1 MSITVGEFMAQRLVE
16 WGTEIVYG
24 YTGDGIT
31 PFFEGLR
38 RTQEKLKFVQVRHEE
53 QAAFMACA
61 HAKFTGQVGVCT
73 ATSGPGAIHLLNG
86 LYDAKLDHAPVVA
99 IVGQAPLKSI
109 GGHMQQEVDLESLFK
124 DVAAEFCHTVM
135 EPSMTRHLLDRAM
148 RIAIARRTVTCVILP
163 ADIGAQE
170 AVPAQPHASKTIHTG
185 IGWREPRVIPRQEDL
200 QAAADVLNRGEKVAM
215 LVGAG
220 ALHATDE
227 IISVADALGAGVAKA
242 LLGKAAVPDDVPFC
256 TNTIGLLG
264 TRPSWEMMRD
274 CDTLLMVGTSFPYS
288 DFLPKEGQARA
299 VQIDLMGEML
309 SLRYPID
316 VPLVG
321 DSRETLRELLPLL
334 KRKQDRAWQEKI
346 VESVQHWWKLMDDR
360 GEPHQTERGLRPQG
374 LFAALSRQ
382 LPDNAIVSSDSGS
395 AANWAARHIRMRRG
409 MKFSLSG
416 NLATMLPGVAY
427 AVAAKFAFPDR
438 VAIGT
443 IGDGAMQMGAMNE
456 LITVG
461 KYWREW
467 KDPRLV
473 ILVLNNCDLNQV
485 TWEFRVLYGD
495 PKFEAS
501 QDIPRID
508 FAKFAI
514 HQGLGGIHLDD
525 PSKIDDAWREAL
537 SADRPVVIDAITDPE
552 EPPLPPHIKLEQAK
566 MMAESMLKGDP
577 ARVPAMIQSA
587 REKIDEFLPGR

>member
-1 MSITVGEFMAQRLVE
+1 MSMTVGDFMAQRLVD
-16 WGTEIVYG
+16 WGVDIVYG

-38 RTQEKLKFVQVRHEE
+38 KSQEKLRFVQVRHEE

-61 HAKFTGQVGVCT
+61 HAKFTGKVGVCT

-99 IVGQAPLKSI
+99 IVGQAPLKSL
-109 GGHMQQEVDLESLFK
+109 GGHMQQEVDLPNLYK
-124 DVAAEFCHTVM
+124 DVASEFVQTVAEA
-135 EPSMTRHLLDRAM
+135 SMARHVIDRAL

-163 ADIGAQE
+163 ADVGAME
-170 AVPAQPHASKTIHTG
+170 AVPEQPHASKTIHTG
-185 IGWREPRVIPRQEDL
+185 IGWREPRVMPRQEDL
-200 QAAADVLNRGEKVAM
+200 QAAADVLNAGEKVAM

-227 IISVADALGAGVAKA
+227 IVAVADTLGAGIAKA

-264 TRPSWEMMRD
+264 TRPSWEMMRS

-288 DFLPKEGQARA
+288 DFLPKSGQAKA

-309 SLRYPID
+309 SMRYPID

-334 KRKQDRAWQEKI
+334 RRKQDRRWQEKI
-346 VESVQHWWKLMDDR
+346 VEDVEHWWKLMDDR
-360 GEPHQTERGLRPQG
+360 GEPYETERGLRPQG
-374 LFAALSRQ
+374 LFAALSKM
-382 LPDNAIVSSDSGS
+382 LPDDAIIASDSGS
-395 AANWAARHIRMRRG
+395 AANWAARQVRMRRG
-409 MKFSLSG
+409 MKWSLSG
-416 NLATMLPGVAY
+416 NLATMLPGVPY

-438 VAIGT
+438 VAVGT
-443 IGDGAMQMGAMNE
+443 IGDGAMQMGGMNE
-456 LITVG
+456 LITIS

-501 QDIPRID
+501 QDIPRVD
-508 FAKFAI
+508 FAKFARDL
-514 HQGLGGIHLDD
+514 GLGGVRVEHADQIET
-525 PSKIDDAWREAL
+525 AWRDAL
-537 SADRPVVIDAITDPE
+537 SADRPVVLDAITDPE

-566 MMAESMLKGDP
+566 MMAESMLRGDP
-577 ARVPAMIQSA
+577 GRVPAMLQSA

>member
-1 MSITVGEFMAQRLVE
+1 VSATVGDFIAQRLIE
-16 WGTEIVYG
+16 WGIDTVFG

-38 RTQEKLKFVQVRHEE
+38 KTQDKLKFVQVRHEE

-61 HAKFTGQVGVCT
+61 HAKFTGRVGVCT

-86 LYDAKLDHAPVVA
+86 LYDAKMDHAPVVA
-99 IVGQAPLKSI
+99 IVGQAPLKSL
-109 GGHMQQEVDLESLFK
+109 GGHMQQEVDLQALYK
-124 DVAAEFCHTVM
+124 DVASEFVQTVA
-135 EPSMTRHLLDRAM
+135 EPSMARHIVDRAM

-163 ADIGAQE
+163 ADIGAMD
-170 AVPAQPHASKTIHTG
+170 AVPGQPHASKTIHTG
-185 IGWREPRVIPRQEDL
+185 VGWREPRVIPRDEDL
-200 QAAADVLNRGEKVAM
+200 RAAADVLNAGERVAM

-227 IISVADALGAGVAKA
+227 IISVADTLGAGIAKA

-264 TRPSWEMMRD
+264 TRPSWEMMES

-288 DFLPKEGQARA
+288 DFLPKEGQAKA
-299 VQIDLMGEML
+299 VQIDLKGEML

-334 KRKQDRAWQEKI
+334 KRKQDRTWQETI
-346 VESVQHWWKLMDDR
+346 VEHVQHWWQLMDDR
-360 GEPHQTERGLRPQG
+360 AEPYETERGLRPQA
-374 LFAALSRQ
+374 LFAALSRM
-382 LPDNAIVSSDSGS
+382 LPDDAVISSDSGS
-395 AANWAARHIRMRRG
+395 AANWAARQIRMRRG
-409 MKFSLSG
+409 MKWSLSG
-416 NLATMLPGVAY
+416 NLATMLPGVPY
-427 AVAAKFAFPDR
+427 AIAAKFAFPDR
-438 VAIGT
+438 VAVGT
-443 IGDGAMQMGAMNE
+443 IGDGAMQMGGMNE

-461 KYWREW
+461 KYWKEW

-495 PKFEAS
+495 PKFQAS
-501 QDIPRID
+501 QDIPRVD
-508 FAKFAI
+508 FAAFARA
-514 HQGLGGIHLDD
+514 QGLGGVRLEHAGDIESVLR
-525 PSKIDDAWREAL
+525 DAL
-537 SADRPVVIDAITDPE
+537 NADRPVVVDAITDPE

-566 MMAESMLKGDP
+566 KMAESMLRGDP
-577 ARVPAMIQSA
+577 GRVPAMIQSA